1 MVLNRNKKVIK
12 LIMIKVFYAKQN
24 QAILV
29 KAGETVASACSRL
42 GMPLDLTC
50 GGKGIC
56 NKCQIVI
63 EKNGKTETVRACQ
76 EKIWTELMIY
86 LEQTNVYSNSNIL
99 SESILTNFKI
109 KPTINKVF
117 VERDLL
123 HTPCC
128 EGNWESILRIIQLKI
143 HTPTLSLLQKLSTL
157 ISKKDISGITLI
169 LWNQSLVEIEEND
182 TTEQVYGLAIDLGT
196 TSIVAYL
203 YNLVN
208 GTRMGT
214 YSILNRQV
222 SEGADVISRI
232 AGSIESSDKRLTL
245 QSKVLDSVNQLIGQ
259 AVEDQRLN
267 TKNIYTIVLSGNSA
281 MQHLFLGFHPE
292 SLGKAPYINTTINEV
307 VLKAEELRLN
317 INPKGIIHFLPLI
330 GGFVGADTTAVLL
343 SLSKNETLT
352 NKLIIDL
359 GTNGEILLGN
369 SNKWLT
375 ASTAA
380 GPALEGVN
388 IVFGMRGTSGAIERV
403 KLTNGKI
410 ELKVIG
416 SEKPKGICGS
426 GIIDAVAEMLKVG
439 ILTNDG
445 KMLTAEEY
453 SAICRLEYK
462 NFVAFLKK
470 IDNINVFIL
479 EDQHQT
485 DDDGLIYISQKDIRS
500 VQLAK
505 SAIFTGCIILIKEY
519 GLQAVDISE
528 ILLAGAFGNFIDVY
542 NAQYIGLIPKF
553 NKVPV
558 KAIGNA
564 AGTGT
569 IKFLLS
575 KELQKTTSKILKTVT
590 HVDLA
595 SHTSFEKEYLLNT
608 NFSDKSPSLK

>member
-1 MVLNRNKKVIK
+1 
-12 LIMIKVFYAKQN
+12 MIKVFFVKQN
-24 QAILV
+24 QEVLV

-56 NKCQIVI
+56 KKCQIVI
-63 EKNGKTETVRACQ
+63 EKNGKTEIVRACQ
-76 EKIWTELMIY
+76 EKIWTELIIH
-86 LEQTNVYSNSNIL
+86 LEETNVYSNANIL
-99 SESILTNFKI
+99 SETILTDFKI
-109 KPTINKVF
+109 KPTINKIF
-117 VERDLL
+117 VKKDLL

-128 EGNWESILRIIQLKI
+128 EGNWESILKIKQLRID
-143 HTPTLSLLQKLSTL
+143 TPTLSLLQKLSTL
-157 ISKKDISGITLI
+157 MSRKGISGITLI

-182 TTEQVYGLAIDLGT
+182 TTEQLYGLAIDLGT

-203 YNLVN
+203 YNLFTR
-208 GTRMGT
+208 TRMGT
-214 YSILNRQV
+214 YSILNGQV

-232 AGSIESSDKRLTL
+232 AASIESSDNRLTL
-245 QSKVLDSVNQLIGQ
+245 QSKAIDSVNQLIKQ
-259 AVEDQRLN
+259 AVADQRLN
-267 TKNIYTIVLSGNSA
+267 EKNIYTIVISGNSA
-281 MQHLFLGFHPE
+281 MQHLFLGLHPE
-292 SLGKAPYINTTINEV
+292 SLGKAPYINTIINEV
-307 VLKAEELRLN
+307 VVKAGELRLN

-343 SLSKNETLT
+343 SLPKNETST

-403 KLTNGKI
+403 KLTNGMVEIKI
-410 ELKVIG
+410 IG

-439 ILTNDG
+439 IITNDG
-445 KMLTAEEY
+445 KLLRAEEY
-453 SAICRLEYK
+453 SAICRPEYK
-462 NFVAFLKK
+462 NFVTCLKR
-470 IDNINVFIL
+470 IDNLNVFVL
-479 EDQHQT
+479 AGQHQP

-505 SAIFTGCIILIKEY
+505 SAIFTGCIILMKEY

-528 ILLAGAFGNFIDVY
+528 ILLAGAFGNFIDVH
-542 NAQYIGLIPKF
+542 NAQYIGLIPHF

-575 KELQKTTSKILKTVT
+575 KELQKTTSKILKTVI

-595 SHTSFEKEYLLNT
+595 SHTNFEKEYLLNT
-608 NFSDKSPSLK
+608 NFSDKSPA